1 MVTDENGNVV
11 DKWTSTK
18 EAHRVNNLEEGKKYT
33 LTEYT
38 APYGYEIAESIEFV
52 VTTDKEIQKCEM
64 KDKPILKNIR
74 LIKQDSDT
82 KEVIKESFAFGLYE
96 DEECSKLIKEVY
108 SNKEDGT
115 IIFEDLRYGTYYIK
129 ETKQPTNYLLS
140 DIKVKIEIN
149 DKGVFMNDQEL
160 SENDKAYGFIFY
172 NQKAPVINT
181 GNEMDYNLISNIM
194 LLSVFGI
201 IVGIT
206 LFKNRKKENADK

>member
-1 MVTDENGNVV
+1 
-11 DKWTSTK
+11 
-18 EAHRVNNLEEGKKYT
+18 
-33 LTEYT
+33 
-38 APYGYEIAESIEFV
+38 
-52 VTTDKEIQKCEM
+52 M

-160 SENDKAYGFIFY
+160 SENDNAYGFIFY

-181 GNEMDYNLISNIM
+181 GNEMDYNLITNIM

-206 LFKNRKKENADK
+206 LFKNRKKENEDK